1 MRIISPDNSRII
13 RAREQSV
20 FAVHGHRTAY
30 LAVATALLALVVSC
44 VSTGAPKLSESSV
57 SRIVDG
63 ETTKSEVSSLLG
75 KPEQIL
81 ILDKESLEHYIARVA
96 TIHPADLGF
105 PDGHYE
111 VWTYSRWSHV
121 AGLMLFPSYETAKL
135 CMLIINSDGICLKKL
150 YVEESHMKF

>member
-1 MRIISPDNSRII
+1 MRM
-13 RAREQSV
+13 AREQSML
-20 FAVHGHRTAY
+20 AVLGHRTVY
-30 LAVATALLALVVSC
+30 LAVATALMVLVVSC

-57 SRIVDG
+57 RRIVDG
-63 ETTKSEVSSLLG
+63 ETTKSEISNLLG

-96 TIHPADLGF
+96 TINPTDLSF
-105 PDGHYE
+105 PEDQYE

-121 AGLMLFPSYETAKL
+121 ASLVLFPSYETAKR

>member
-1 MRIISPDNSRII
+1 M
-13 RAREQSV
+13 

-44 VSTGAPKLSESSV
+44 VSTGALKLSESSV

>member
-1 MRIISPDNSRII
+1 M
-13 RAREQSV
+13 

>member
-1 MRIISPDNSRII
+1 M
-13 RAREQSV
+13 

-105 PDGHYE
+105 PEGHYE